1 MQHEIEQLRADN
13 LRLRQELEQT
23 QIDLALKNNEFEA
36 VCMMSQATLKNYMD
50 GAEMDRKKAQ
60 EFHDELLALRRE
72 LYLRKSEYNS
82 ICGSYEQAKLAFR
95 TQIENYN
102 HALASQSALDHLEA
116 LLAATETTV
125 SHLFPRVTAME
136 RNQSALIR
144 VIGQYEDLAE
154 DALSEASNKADDY
167 KEACDDIELLRF
179 DLAGQ
184 LVDPEREAERDT
196 QLRDMEE
203 RNAILQARINALE
216 KWNDNL
222 ESRVHEREAQ
232 LLAQHQYIQ
241 NQERFWAF
249 QRREFHGLQVA
260 SQWCVRAI
268 ADEMHTVR
276 LELAQVAN
284 GFHEDAQKIAQLE
297 ERIAQF
303 QEQNVLFQD
312 EIARL
317 ADSCVRATSSAQDLR
332 RHNAELKK
340 SRFAPDEAREMREKI
355 AQLQEQVK
363 ECNQRI
369 QKQDSQIE
377 EAEFQFGVV
386 KLNTEKYVEKIDAAF
401 GRLKLH
407 AAGAAGYIDP
417 EDIKSIRNDF
427 DDLRDQIYDASGFM
441 DDEHQAI
448 RGQVKGMRKNFNL
461 RLEQITQHVNR
472 IKIANFKAEVQTDR
486 ITEELTI
493 SRIQFEGTMT
503 AYRMREQEIT
513 HKLTQTQ
520 ELLRIAQAEAN
531 RYKELAGKEP
541 LTKKDFHKERADLRN
556 RIDALKTELEQCK
569 FYAESEAKRAEQAN
583 EARINMIREFSNADL
598 ENKMLKD
605 IIARLEQ
612 EIAMRDLSNSDSDP
626 DSEPEPAPEP
636 TPAPSKAARK
646 GKKRA

>member
-1 MQHEIEQLRADN
+1 LS
-13 LRLRQELEQT
+13 
-23 QIDLALKNNEFEA
+23 K
-36 VCMMSQATLKNYMD
+36 ATLKNYMD

-82 ICGSYEQAKLAFR
+82 VCGSYEQAKLAFR

-125 SHLFPRVTAME
+125 SHLFSRVTAME
-136 RNQSALIR
+136 RNQSTLIR

-154 DALSEASNKADDY
+154 DALSEASNIADDY

-222 ESRVHEREAQ
+222 ESRVREREAQ
-232 LLAQHQYIQ
+232 LLAQHQYIR
-241 NQERFWAF
+241 NQEGVMAY
-249 QRREFHGLQVA
+249 QAREFHGLQVA

-284 GFHEDAQKIAQLE
+284 GFHEDAQEIAQLE

-317 ADSCVRATSSAQDLR
+317 ADNCVRATSSAQDLR

-369 QKQDSQIE
+369 QEQDTQIDQ
-377 EAEFQFGVV
+377 ADMRMGIL
-386 KLNTEKYVEKIDAAF
+386 KYNTDQYIEKINAAF

-417 EDIKSIRNDF
+417 KDIESIRNEIVDWQDKIHDF
-427 DDLRDQIYDASGFM
+427 RSSL
-441 DDEHQAI
+441 DDEYNEI
-448 RGQVKGMRKNFNL
+448 RGQVKVMRKNFNL
-461 RLEQITQHVNR
+461 RLARIIQHFNR
-472 IKIANFKAEVQTDR
+472 IKIANFQAGIQTDR
-486 ITEELTI
+486 ITEELKI
-493 SRIQFEGTMT
+493 SRIQFEGTLT

-541 LTKKDFHKERADLRN
+541 LTKKDFHKERADLRS

-569 FYAESEAKRAEQAN
+569 FYAESEAKRAEQTN
-583 EARINMIREFSNADL
+583 EARINMISKFSEIDL
-598 ENKMLKD
+598 KNKALND
-605 IIARLEQ
+605 TIAHLQ
-612 EIAMRDLSNSDSDP
+612 HEIAMHDLGDSESDFGSDFNS
-626 DSEPEPAPEP
+626 DSEPEPEP

>member
-1 MQHEIEQLRADN
+1 MQHEIDQLRADN

-23 QIDLALKNNEFEA
+23 QIDLALKHEEFA
-36 VCMMSQATLKNYMD
+36 AFIHLSKATLKNYMD

-125 SHLFPRVTAME
+125 SHLFSRVTAME
-136 RNQSALIR
+136 RNQSTLIR

-154 DALSEASNKADDY
+154 DALSEASNIADDY

-216 KWNDNL
+216 EWNDNL

-369 QKQDSQIE
+369 QKQDSQIDQ
-377 EAEFQFGVV
+377 ADMRMGIL
-386 KLNTEKYVEKIDAAF
+386 KYNTDQYIEKINAAF

-417 EDIKSIRNDF
+417 KDIESIRSEIVDWQDKIHDF
-427 DDLRDQIYDASGFM
+427 RSSL
-441 DDEHQAI
+441 DDEYNEI
-448 RGQVKGMRKNFNL
+448 RGTVKSMRKIFTH
-461 RLEQITQHVNR
+461 RLEWIMNHFNMIKVENFHAKIQTDQITQALR
-472 IKIANFKAEVQTDR
+472 T
-486 ITEELTI
+486 
-493 SRIQFEGTMT
+493 SRIQFETTMT
-503 AYRMREQEIT
+503 EYRRREQEIT
-513 HKLTQTQ
+513 RKLTQTM
-520 ELLRIAQAEAN
+520 ELLRISQAETDK
-531 RYKELAGKEP
+531 YKELAGKEP
-541 LTKKDFHKERADLRN
+541 LTKNDYYKQRADLRS

-569 FYAESEAKRAEQAN
+569 FYAESEAKRAEHANQAH
-583 EARINMIREFSNADL
+583 INTISEYTKVNL
-598 ENKMLKD
+598 ENKALKD
-605 IIARLEQ
+605 TVVHLEQ
-612 EIAMRDLSNSDSDP
+612 EIAIRDLGDSDSDFDS
-626 DSEPEPAPEP
+626 DSEPEPEP

>member
-1 MQHEIEQLRADN
+1 MQHEIDQLRADN

-125 SHLFPRVTAME
+125 SHLFSRVTAME
-136 RNQSALIR
+136 RNQSTLIR

-154 DALSEASNKADDY
+154 DALSEASNIADDY

-216 KWNDNL
+216 EWNDNI
-222 ESRVHEREAQ
+222 ESRVREREAQ

-317 ADSCVRATSSAQDLR
+317 ADNCVRATASAQDLR

-369 QKQDSQIE
+369 QEQDTQIDQ
-377 EAEFQFGVV
+377 ADMRMGIL
-386 KLNTEKYVEKIDAAF
+386 KYNTDQYIEKINAAF

-441 DDEHQAI
+441 DDEHKAI
-448 RGQVKGMRKNFNL
+448 RRTVKGMRKNFEF
-461 RLEQITQHVNR
+461 RLEQIMTNFN
-472 IKIANFKAEVQTDR
+472 KIKAEAFHAR
-486 ITEELTI
+486 IRTEQINETLKV
-493 SRIQFEGTMT
+493 SKNQFAITM
-503 AYRMREQEIT
+503 AEYSAREQDLT
-513 HKLTQTQ
+513 RKYTQTQ

-541 LTKKDFHKERADLRN
+541 LKKNDFHKERADFRS
-556 RIDALKTELEQCK
+556 RIDALKTELDQCK
-569 FYAESEAKRAEQAN
+569 SIVHVEMQRANHANQGHLKTLNDLTVFRMEKGMLEDQVEQ
-583 EARINMIREFSNADL
+583 L
-598 ENKMLKD
+598 NKQITMLRGGED
-605 IIARLEQ
+605 
-612 EIAMRDLSNSDSDP
+612 SDSD
-626 DSEPEPAPEP
+626 SEPAPEP